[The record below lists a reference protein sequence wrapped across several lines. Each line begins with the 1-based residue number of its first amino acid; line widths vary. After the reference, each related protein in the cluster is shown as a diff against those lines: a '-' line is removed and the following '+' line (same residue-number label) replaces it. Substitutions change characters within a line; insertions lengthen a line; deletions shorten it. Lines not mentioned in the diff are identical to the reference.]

1 MVVLWPATNGRLSTR
16 RVAFHMCRLLLQC
29 VQVAHKVI
37 SELDLYPHYST
48 VKCSTAVHELTF
60 TVQQTLCQRQHSAAQ
75 RSRSTRL
82 TWSSGRMTVLKAKAM
97 DPIAPIALK
106 VPVAV
111 VSWMPKS
118 LAGVVLPIHVRR
130 CQLSEM
136 NNLRVSATMMKAS

>member
-1 MVVLWPATNGRLSTR
+1 
-16 RVAFHMCRLLLQC
+16 
-29 VQVAHKVI
+29 
-37 SELDLYPHYST
+37 
-48 VKCSTAVHELTF
+48 
-60 TVQQTLCQRQHSAAQ
+60 
-75 RSRSTRL
+75 
-82 TWSSGRMTVLKAKAM
+82 MTVLKAKAM

-118 LAGVVLPIHVRR
+118 LAGVVLPTHVRR